1 MKLLLFAVGALS
13 LLMTGSAAEELTW
26 SELVRRPEFW
36 PAECTIKKAVKLQGR
51 NSVSAGQKLAVTSLS
66 NNAVEL
72 DTPDGRSSFDLAPKD
87 TDVLEVAQEAWQKL
101 TPAQRALTYAGLLQR
116 KDLWP
121 YRVKLTQ
128 PVDLGPGQQLK
139 KGDALLL
146 AGTEGDQLVLYV
158 ENTTIGFT
166 TPPRDTDLLASARL
180 LIENPDALPGRVT
193 EDLKGKLVDA
203 ATGKPAAL
211 ENEEQV
217 RYYVFYRGAAWCGP
231 CRQFSPSLVKFYR
244 AQKPAHPEFEV
255 IYISG
260 DKSLGEMTG
269 YVKKMGF
276 PWRAVVANRHK
287 ELQVV
292 NRLFVTTVPQL
303 VVTDRQGTVL
313 IDSANAMPGAALKQL
328 EALLAKSPSTSKKSI

>member
-1 MKLLLFAVGALS
+1 MKHLLFVAGFFLVLAPAS
-13 LLMTGSAAEELTW
+13 LAQELTW

-36 PAECTIKKAVKLQGR
+36 PTECTVTKAMKLQGR
-51 NSVSAGQKLAVTSLS
+51 NSVSPGQKLVVTSIR

-72 DTPDGRSSFDLAPKD
+72 DTPDGRASFDVAPND
-87 TDVLEVAQEAWQKL
+87 TDVLQAAQQEWQQL
-101 TPAQRALTYAGLLQR
+101 TPQQRALTYATVLQR
-116 KDLWP
+116 KNLWP
-121 YRVKLTQ
+121 YRVKLTK
-128 PVDLGPGQQLK
+128 PIDLGPGQQLK
-139 KGDALLL
+139 KGDALYL
-146 AGTEGDQLVLYV
+146 AGTQGDELMLYV
-158 ENTTIGFT
+158 ENTTIAFT

-180 LIENPDALPGRVT
+180 LLENPDALPGRVT
-193 EDLKGKLVDA
+193 EDLNGKLVDA
-203 ATGKPAAL
+203 ATGKPAVL
-211 ENEEQV
+211 ENEAGV

-231 CRQFSPSLVKFYR
+231 CRQFSPSLVKFYD
-244 AQKPAHPEFEV
+244 AQKAAHPEFEI

-260 DKSLGEMTG
+260 DKSIGEMTS

-313 IDSANAMPGAALKQL
+313 IDSANAMPGPALKQF
-328 EALLAKSPSTSKKSI
+328 EALLAKSPPAPKEPI